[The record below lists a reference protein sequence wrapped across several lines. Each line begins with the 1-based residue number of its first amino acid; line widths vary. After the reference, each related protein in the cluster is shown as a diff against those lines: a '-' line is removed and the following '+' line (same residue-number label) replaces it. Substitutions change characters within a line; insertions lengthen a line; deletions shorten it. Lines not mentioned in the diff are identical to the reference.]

1 MSIHWNFFR
10 YRSFSLF
17 TLPYSPCSR
26 DIFPAAISSSRSP
39 PRRYGAN
46 LANYQF
52 LEQLNA
58 EFPAL
63 SLLATEA
70 TLEAPGAQFIGS
82 TPWKEAQKY
91 AVDIIADLNQW
102 TTGWIEWNVLLDS
115 SGGPTCI
122 GPSLTTFC
130 TPLIGAQPRA
140 HASLA
145 PSDSRL
151 LFCL

>member
-1 MSIHWNFFR
+1 MFARHLATAPR
-10 YRSFSLF
+10 VLR
-17 TLPYSPCSR
+17 
-26 DIFPAAISSSRSP
+26 A
-39 PRRYGAN
+39 RRYGAN

-70 TLEAPGAQFIGS
+70 TLEAPGSQFIGS

-91 AVDIIADLNQW
+91 AVDMIADLNQW

-130 TPLIGAQPRA
+130 TPLIGACTSHTQSHFA
-140 HASLA
+140 LA
-145 PSDSRL
+145 IPESGYL
-151 LFCL
+151 LFSLIDWCFFDCIMHSSCSR

>member
-1 MSIHWNFFR
+1 MFARHLPTAISIHPR
-10 YRSFSLF
+10 VIR
-17 TLPYSPCSR
+17 T
-26 DIFPAAISSSRSP
+26 
-39 PRRYGAN
+39 RRYGAN

-122 GPSLTTFC
+122 GPSLTTIC
-130 TPLIGAQPRA
+130 TPLIGAQL
-140 HASLA
+140 ST
-145 PSDSRL
+145 RL
-151 LFCL
+151 TCAL